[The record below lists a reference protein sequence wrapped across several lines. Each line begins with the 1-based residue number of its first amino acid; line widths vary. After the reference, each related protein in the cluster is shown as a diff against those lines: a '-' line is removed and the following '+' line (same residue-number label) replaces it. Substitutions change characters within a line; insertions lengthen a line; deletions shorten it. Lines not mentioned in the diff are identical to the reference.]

1 MHLYCVGH
9 GSPTVVLDSGIGDSW
24 LSWRKVQPEVALF
37 TRVCSYDRA
46 GMGWSDKSPNPRTS
60 KFIATE
66 LHGLL
71 HNAEISPP
79 FVLVGHSFGGL
90 NVRMY
95 AGLYPADVAGM
106 VLVDSTPD
114 DMKGFPAELK
124 AYNETFLRKENLRQT
139 TMPLGVPRLM
149 GWCGNGPPELRAMFR
164 AIDCR
169 LQPWH
174 EHLAEYYAGDE
185 SMAQVRAGGLLGN
198 IPLVVLSHDP
208 GEPTDSFVK
217 AMEKAWDESQENFTY
232 LSTHSTRI
240 IAKGSHHNIQLD
252 RPDAVVAA
260 IQRVVDKYKQRGAAT
275 E

>member
-1 MHLYCVGH
+1 MHLYCIGQ

-24 LSWRKVQPEVALF
+24 LSWRKVQPDVAMF

-66 LHGLL
+66 LHTLL
-71 HNAEISPP
+71 KNASILPP

-90 NVRMY
+90 NMRMY
-95 AGLYPADVAGM
+95 ASLYPADVAGV

-114 DMKGFPAELK
+114 DMSGFPKELK
-124 AYNETFLRKENLRQT
+124 AYNEAFLRKENLKQS
-139 TMPLGVPRLM
+139 TMPLGIPRLM
-149 GWCGNGPPELRAMFR
+149 GWCGNGPPELQAVFR

-169 LQPWH
+169 LQPWR
-174 EHLAEYYAGDE
+174 EHLAEYYSGDE
-185 SMAQVRAGGLLGN
+185 SMAQVRAGGLLGSV
-198 IPLVVLSHDP
+198 PLIVLSHAP
-208 GEPTDSFVK
+208 GEPTDNFMK
-217 AMEKAWDESQENFTY
+217 AMEKAWEESQENFTH
-232 LSTHSTRI
+232 LSTDSTRV

-260 IQRVVDKYKQRGAAT
+260 IQKLVDKYKHRVAAT
-275 E
+275 D